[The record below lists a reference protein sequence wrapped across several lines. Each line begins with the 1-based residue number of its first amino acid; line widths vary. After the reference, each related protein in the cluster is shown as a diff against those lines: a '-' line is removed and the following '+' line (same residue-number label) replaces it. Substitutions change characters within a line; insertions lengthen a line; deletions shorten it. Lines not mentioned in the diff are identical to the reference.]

1 MKMLAARTALAPVA
15 WGTTYVTVTEL
26 LPDGRP
32 LLVAALRVLPASVV
46 LLLVAARTG
55 WWRPVGGEWLR
66 TGALALCNFGL
77 FFPLLSVA
85 VYRLPGGVAAAA
97 GGLQPL
103 LVALLAWPVARQRPA
118 LRTVGVGVVAVV
130 GVGLVVLRPGAG
142 FDGVGVAAA
151 AGANVAFALGVVL
164 TKRFPAPSHRVAST
178 GWQLLLAA
186 GLLVPLALGVEG
198 RPPSLVATNVAG
210 FAYLSL
216 AGTAVAFLLWFDGI
230 GRLPVAAPPL
240 LGLAAPLTGATLG
253 WVVLGQSLSASQL
266 VGFAL
271 ALSAIAY
278 GAVLAA
284 RPAAVDDPV
293 VLLEEVG
300 PAGRVAPLLDRL
312 PVGRH
317 LASRAR
323 PSAVASAGCP

>member
-1 MKMLAARTALAPVA
+1 MIAARTALAPVA
-15 WGTTYVTVTEL
+15 WGTTYLTVTEL

-32 LLVAALRVLPASVV
+32 LLVAALRVLPASIA
-46 LLLVAARTG
+46 LLVVGARTG
-55 WWRPVGGEWLR
+55 WWRPVGGEWR
-66 TGALALCNFGL
+66 STAALALCNFGL

-103 LVALLAWPVARQRPA
+103 LVALLAWPVTGQRPR
-118 LRTVGVGVVAVV
+118 LRTVGIGVVAVA
-130 GVGLVVLRPGAG
+130 GVALVVLRPGAG
-142 FDGVGVAAA
+142 FDAVGVAAA

-164 TKRFPAPSHRVAST
+164 TKRLSAPANRVAAT

-186 GLLVPLALGVEG
+186 GVLVPLALVVEG
-198 RPPSLVATNVAG
+198 TPPALTTTNLAG

-278 GAVLAA
+278 GAVVAS
-284 RPAAVDDPV
+284 RPV
-293 VLLEEVG
+293 VVLEEVG
-300 PAGRVAPLLDRL
+300 PARRVAPLLDRL
-312 PVGRH
+312 PVARH
-317 LASRAR
+317 C
-323 PSAVASAGCP
+323 ASA